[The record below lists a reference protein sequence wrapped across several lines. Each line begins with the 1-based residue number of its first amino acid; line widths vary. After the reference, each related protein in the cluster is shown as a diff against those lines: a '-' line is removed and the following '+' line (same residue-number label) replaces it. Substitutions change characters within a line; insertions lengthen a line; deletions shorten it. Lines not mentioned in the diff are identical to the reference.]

1 MELEAPKWSFGVVD
15 DLLRSRR
22 IASLKEIPVLRG
34 AIIADLDGFLCH
46 RGKENNLGD
55 NLLRL
60 REFLRI
66 VGESER
72 ILISTG
78 RVNLEEIPVI
88 NKLSEIKRRNSHLA
102 VSRCPVLTIES
113 KVNLE
118 SLIYKVNPGCLVD
131 FDTDWRKFFGR
142 NNKTLNFGKN
152 ALSDGLTLTVLG
164 SGIFDQKVAR
174 KISDNYGSFGG
185 IDFYSL
191 GWSLI

>member
-1 MELEAPKWSFGVVD
+1 MELETPKWSFGVVD

-22 IASLKEIPVLRG
+22 ITSLKEIPVLRG

-78 RVNLEEIPVI
+78 RVNFEEISVI
-88 NKLSEIKRRNSHLA
+88 NELSEIKRRNNHLA
-102 VSRCPVLTIES
+102 VSKCPFLTRES
-113 KVNLE
+113 KGNLE
-118 SLIYKVNPGCLVD
+118 SLIYKVNPDCVVD
-131 FDTDWRKFFGR
+131 FDADWRKFFGC
-142 NNKTLNFGKN
+142 NKKTLNFGKN
-152 ALSDGLTLTVLG
+152 SLSDGLNLTILG
-164 SGIFDQKVAR
+164 SGPFDQRVAK
-174 KISDNYGSFGG
+174 KIIEDNNSFVN
-185 IDFYSL
+185 FYSL